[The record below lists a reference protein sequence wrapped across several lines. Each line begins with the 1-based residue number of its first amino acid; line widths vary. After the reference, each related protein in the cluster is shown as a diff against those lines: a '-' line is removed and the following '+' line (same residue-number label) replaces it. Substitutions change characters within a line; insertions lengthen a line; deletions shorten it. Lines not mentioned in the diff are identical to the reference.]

1 MDIFLNILGPRPKIF
16 SFWPNPVQIL
26 QMFQYFGL
34 RAQNF
39 LDLAQFL
46 RQYEK
51 AHKKVAWILMGVCFL
66 LLILYLSTRRTG
78 LVEWNDF
85 VQIRGVAYS
94 IHGKYPSYTTVSADR
109 IGEKIGKV
117 TRRPRNSIY
126 IDIFGNVYPKLKDGT
141 AYKCPMGTELFS
153 IIDRGD
159 V

>member
-1 MDIFLNILGPRPKIF
+1 MKLPRFL
-16 SFWPNPVQIL
+16 
-26 QMFQYFGL
+26 
-34 RAQNF
+34 QNEKE
-39 LDLAQFL
+39 AAS
-46 RQYEK
+46 YEK

-109 IGEKIGKV
+109 IGEKTGKV
-117 TRRPRNSIY
+117 TRRPPNSIY